1 MQCSDYNTIHQ
12 PELKD
17 MFLRII
23 LPLLFSVSASLG
35 RTTNSLDVTLVDEEN
50 KPGAMVD
57 VTLDDEHS
65 QHSNSL
71 VVALDHG
78 DSQPGSLVDVTLDDE
93 HSHHSNS
100 LDVALVHEENLFDE
114 TLAGED
120 NQIEEL
126 TRMSNENQGL
136 ADRVDVTSLA
146 IEESEEKM
154 KSDEKSLIVWR
165 LINIAAGSFLV
176 IVFINMTAMLTILL
190 GWNLLA

>member
-71 VVALDHG
+71 VVALDH
-78 DSQPGSLVDVTLDDE
+78 
-93 HSHHSNS
+93 
-100 LDVALVHEENLFDE
+100 EENLFDE

-176 IVFINMTAMLTILL
+176 IVFINLTAMLTILL

>member
-12 PELKD
+12 PEVKD

-35 RTTNSLDVTLVDEEN
+35 RTTNSLDVTLADEEN

-78 DSQPGSLVDVTLDDE
+78 ESQPGSLVDVTLDDE

-136 ADRVDVTSLA
+136 ADRVDVTNLA

-176 IVFINMTAMLTILL
+176 IVFINLTAMLTILL

>member
-71 VVALDHG
+71 VVTLDHG

>member
-12 PELKD
+12 PKLKD

-23 LPLLFSVSASLG
+23 LSLLFSVSASLG
-35 RTTNSLDVTLVDEEN
+35 RTTNSLDVTLADEEN
-50 KPGAMVD
+50 KPGSMVD
-57 VTLDDEHS
+57 
-65 QHSNSL
+65 
-71 VVALDHG
+71 
-78 DSQPGSLVDVTLDDE
+78 
-93 HSHHSNS
+93 
-100 LDVALVHEENLFDE
+100 EENLFDE

-136 ADRVDVTSLA
+136 ANRVDVTSLA

-176 IVFINMTAMLTILL
+176 IVFINLTAMLTILL

>member
-1 MQCSDYNTIHQ
+1 
-12 PELKD
+12 

-35 RTTNSLDVTLVDEEN
+35 RTTNSLDVTLADEEN

-136 ADRVDVTSLA
+136 ADRVDVTNLA

-176 IVFINMTAMLTILL
+176 IVFINLTAMLTILL